1 MPRQQQLHLQLD
13 NAMAYRQRIGAA
25 VQPLTNAIKEVVIV
39 IWTHIVLEVWPVG
52 TTIAKPIFHRQEV
65 IGPVV
70 QTAARVR
77 QIT

>member
-1 MPRQQQLHLQLD
+1 MPRQQQLHHQLD
-13 NAMAYRQRIGAA
+13 NVMAYRRRIGAA
-25 VQPLTNAIKEVVIV
+25 VHPLTNAVKEVVIV
-39 IWTHIVLEVWPVG
+39 IWTHIVLEVWPVE
-52 TTIAKPIFHRQEV
+52 TTIAKPIFRRQEV